1 MKNKFVFSIGDE
13 RRVGF
18 WDDRRCED
26 EALCLFF
33 FPSSLYALEISKEA
47 WVAKVCDALG
57 EKGGWNPCF
66 CKPFNDWEMEMVERF
81 LFSLQEKRVVTIMED
96 RI

>member
-18 WDDRRCED
+18 WDDRRCDD

-33 FPSSLYALEISKEA
+33 SLFF
-47 WVAKVCDALG
+47 VCFG
-57 EKGGWNPCF
+57 NF
-66 CKPFNDWEMEMVERF
+66 
-81 LFSLQEKRVVTIMED
+81 
-96 RI
+96 